1 MWSSTRRVRSIV
13 WRIWATYRVHPVHA
27 STSRRKGRC
36 MWHDILHLDVSVA
49 EKLVRSV
56 LVYGFLA
63 VALRLAGK
71 RELAQLNSLD
81 FIVLL
86 AVANA
91 VQNGIIGDDDSV
103 TGGILGASAL
113 FVLNG
118 ALAVVLFRR
127 PKLRRLTEGTP
138 RTLISMGVVDHEAL
152 RKERLTEDQLMA
164 AIATQG
170 AGGLDDV
177 AEAVLEPN
185 GTIVTRMKEMDRDA
199 MRFMDLR
206 QQLDELKAMV
216 SSLGPA
222 SPRP

>member
-1 MWSSTRRVRSIV
+1 MLSRLVGEDVAQSGGESLRLAGLAVL
-13 WRIWATYRVHPVHA
+13 AAEEA
-27 STSRRKGRC
+27 S
-36 MWHDILHLDVSVA
+36 VVA
-49 EKLVRSV
+49 AERHRA
-56 LVYGFLA
+56 GAEQLA
-63 VALRLAGK
+63 VALRLARK

-91 VQNGIIGDDDSV
+91 VQNSIIGDDDSV
-103 TGGILGASAL
+103 TGGVLGASAL

-152 RKERLTEDQLMA
+152 RKERLTQDQLMA

-177 AEAVLEPN
+177 AEAVLVPN

-199 MRFMDLR
+199 RRFMDLTK
-206 QQLDELKAMV
+206 QLDELKAMV
-216 SSLGPA
+216 AGLGPA
-222 SPRP
+222 SAGPQRSA

>member
-1 MWSSTRRVRSIV
+1 MWR
-13 WRIWATYRVHPVHA
+13 
-27 STSRRKGRC
+27 
-36 MWHDILHLDVSVA
+36 DILQLDVPVL
-49 EKLVRSV
+49 EKFVRPV
-56 LVYGFLA
+56 LIYVFLA

-81 FIVLL
+81 FVVLL

-91 VQNGIIGDDDSV
+91 VQNSIIGEDDSV
-103 TGGILGASAL
+103 TGGVLGASAL

-118 ALAVVLFRR
+118 VLAVLLFRR
-127 PKLRRLTEGTP
+127 PTLRRFAEGTP

-177 AEAVLEPN
+177 EEAVLVPN

-199 MRFMDLR
+199 MRFMEIKR
-206 QQLDELKAMV
+206 QIEELKAMV
-216 SSLGPA
+216 ASLNPTSFGP
-222 SPRP
+222 